1 MELAHRMS
9 TAVKMWYSRGVEGL
23 RLPDIH
29 LSLFLPMNKVS
40 QVVNCFIQWVQK
52 TPYNNQNIPGIFLI
66 EEYQYVVDEYGIIRF
81 ED

>member
-1 MELAHRMS
+1 
-9 TAVKMWYSRGVEGL
+9 
-23 RLPDIH
+23 
-29 LSLFLPMNKVS
+29 MNKVS

-52 TPYNNQNIPGIFLI
+52 TPYNNQNIPGILLI